1 MRSLNH
7 DRLGRNGY
15 NQNIQLECV
24 HLANQ
29 KNVKVYISHSGNK
42 LIKQDL
48 SGWINSN
55 DQGK

>member
-1 MRSLNH
+1 MRSVNH

-29 KNVKVYISHSGNK
+29 KNEKVYISHSGNK
-42 LIKQDL
+42 LIKQNL
-48 SGWINSN
+48 FG
-55 DQGK
+55 

>member
-29 KNVKVYISHSGNK
+29 KNEKVYISHSGNK
-42 LIKQDL
+42 LIKQNL